1 MADVIFRL
9 LNTPLA
15 VEPTLRD
22 GRIDHFRIEISETDE
37 QYMRL
42 YLVDT
47 ENNTTTEIMMGSHN
61 ALTRRGVRL
70 PKINM
75 EQRYKKSEGS
85 HVLYLA
91 FNRSFHLAYAVEY
104 RVGRTF
110 AHTVTALSD
119 MGYGVSVS
127 SYDPLVNPDMEGLS
141 RLRKRNPL
149 DVLRPE
155 TFESVQKSRS
165 SGLIATGRS
174 LDLLHPLRACRAM
187 LRAYRRDYLL
197 RWLSLPVSIGLSA
210 LAICLGKEGLL
221 VSATVALWQLIQ
233 LGMTLWVSLASAGS
247 KTLNREPQKDT
258 PVNASSSTTK

>member
-1 MADVIFRL
+1 MADVVFRL
-9 LNTPLA
+9 FNTPLA
-15 VEPTLRD
+15 TEPTLRE

-47 ENNTTTEIMMGSHN
+47 ETNKTTEIMMGSHN
-61 ALTRRGVRL
+61 SLTRRGVRL

-127 SYDPLVNPDMEGLS
+127 SYDPLVDPDMDGLS

-155 TFESVQKSRS
+155 TFETVQKSRS

-187 LRAYRRDYLL
+187 LRAYRRDHLL
-197 RWLSLPVSIGLSA
+197 RWLSLPVSLGLSV
-210 LAICLGKEGLL
+210 LAVCLGREGLL
-221 VSATVALWQLIQ
+221 VSTTVALWQLTQ
-233 LGMTLWVSLASAGS
+233 LGVTLWLTLATTGS
-247 KTLNREPQKDT
+247 KALSREHQKDS
-258 PVNASSSTTK
+258 PVSDPASNTK